1 MATVVCV
8 SDCELYEMSQSKA
21 KQLYVQDRSFGLA
34 LLQLIIARLTEDL
47 KLQQAASAN
56 KQDGLSVPA

>member
-1 MATVVCV
+1 VATVVCV
-8 SDCELYEMSQSKA
+8 SDCELYEMSQSTA

-56 KQDGLSVPA
+56 KDGLSRPRD